1 MSAPLSKERI
11 VVHMNTLADYVE
23 IIENNME
30 CVILKV
36 KPDSRMALIALGC
49 FNGNEEMIRLTK
61 GETQTC
67 TLFYKDGGISSWS
80 WGSRG
85 HTLVSD
91 STSKCGEMVQH
102 CLEED
107 FDICMAGSRKD
118 IEMTLHIRKIGDS
131 TGMVMVYKL
140 MWFREDNIC
149 IHKNGRYLMHMDSL
163 EKAKDYVYNRIEF
176 VDEEQSVAG
185 TGCQVLEITGF
196 RIQKG

>member
-1 MSAPLSKERI
+1 
-11 VVHMNTLADYVE
+11 
-23 IIENNME
+23 
-30 CVILKV
+30 
-36 KPDSRMALIALGC
+36 
-49 FNGNEEMIRLTK
+49 
-61 GETQTC
+61 
-67 TLFYKDGGISSWS
+67 
-80 WGSRG
+80 
-85 HTLVSD
+85 
-91 STSKCGEMVQH
+91 
-102 CLEED
+102 
-107 FDICMAGSRKD
+107 
-118 IEMTLHIRKIGDS
+118 MTLHIRKIGDS